1 MVVVGCLI
9 LLTDRAPVYHFLVI
23 CIPVS
28 RETRQIWKTWHPLI
42 ASRIIKYI
50 DNLQDLRRDSKNK
63 GNMTGWNDRMDGRL
77 RRGRIANFEF
87 LGCSQLI
94 VKDSFCISCD
104 VWCLF
109 FSQIF
114 FSSNFVISGAKY
126 DYGLLQWQIMKA
138 RSDGKDWWRWSR
150 GVQKDFKPPGVHCP
164 LPCNLVLGVAWIWWR
179 ESRTMHISQEGPLG

>member
-1 MVVVGCLI
+1 MALETPSRPPPFMANAI
-9 LLTDRAPVYHFLVI
+9 LNFHFDYLTPSLSDWQTQSTIPDKLRVSDWQSEWPGQLLHFL
-23 CIPVS
+23 
-28 RETRQIWKTWHPLI
+28 R
-42 ASRIIKYI
+42 
-50 DNLQDLRRDSKNK
+50 
-63 GNMTGWNDRMDGRL
+63 
-77 RRGRIANFEF
+77 
-87 LGCSQLI
+87 
-94 VKDSFCISCD
+94 
-104 VWCLF
+104 CLVFVF
-109 FSQIF
+109 FPDF